1 MHIASHVLFFCLL
14 WGVHGVRVV
23 VVHFHTLLQTN
34 FTRVRSLFVL
44 AVGKPEA
51 TGVPS
56 ARRCG
61 VRASGGGPGPFGAT
75 SAFFFLAGEW
85 RGAFQEIRLQQ
96 EPLGRSEL
104 GACLGVQQ
112 AGYAA
117 PRR

>member
-1 MHIASHVLFFCLL
+1 MFKNHFKRTCAGTVSCLPLLFC
-14 WGVHGVRVV
+14 
-23 VVHFHTLLQTN
+23 
-34 FTRVRSLFVL
+34 
-44 AVGKPEA
+44 GKPEA
-51 TGVPS
+51 PGVTS

-75 SAFFFLAGEW
+75 GLRRPRLRRAGKW

-96 EPLGRSEL
+96 GPLGRSEL

-112 AGYAA
+112 ADYAV